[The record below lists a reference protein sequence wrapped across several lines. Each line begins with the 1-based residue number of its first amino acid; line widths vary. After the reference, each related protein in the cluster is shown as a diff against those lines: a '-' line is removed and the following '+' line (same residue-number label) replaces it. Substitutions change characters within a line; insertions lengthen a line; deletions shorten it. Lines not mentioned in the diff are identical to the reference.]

1 MKFIPFIIL
10 LLSVFV
16 LTDRAVAQETPVI
29 EEAQEPNGQDDGI
42 IEFPDVEAEFKGGH
56 EALTKFITNNV
67 HYPFEARKNGIQGR
81 VFISFVVRK
90 SGRLS
95 NIKIERGVNEALD
108 LAAVELIE
116 MMPRWKPAEKDGKKV
131 NCKVML
137 PIVFQL
143 EK

>member
-1 MKFIPFIIL
+1 MKFIPFIVL
-10 LLSVFV
+10 LLSV
-16 LTDRAVAQETPVI
+16 LMLSDSALAQETPVI
-29 EEAQEPNGQDDGI
+29 EEAHQEGI
-42 IEFPDVEAEFKGGH
+42 IEFPDVEAQFKGGH
-56 EALTKFITNNV
+56 DALTKFITNNV

-90 SGRLS
+90 SGRLTD
-95 NIKIERGVNEALD
+95 IKIERGVDEALD
-108 LAAVELIE
+108 QAAIELVE